1 MSHLIF
7 GRRFSLNQL
16 EVPFIKKQWD
26 LSLAVKIKGKP
37 SKLNGNFGNTYMIF
51 MAEFFLFV
59 YNYPGKR
66 KRMISAKRRGSE
78 RSVKYFV

>member
-51 MAEFFLFV
+51 MAEFFFV
-59 YNYPGKR
+59 CLQLSWQEEENDKCQKEGL
-66 KRMISAKRRGSE
+66 
-78 RSVKYFV
+78 